1 MRCFIALTLPEDIK
15 AELEIAQAAMR
26 DLLPDARWT
35 RREGHHITLAFLGD
49 VNKAGLDCA
58 LHAAGSLAGF
68 GAIPLRFS
76 SLVGFPPRPPHRVLA
91 IGLTDIGPEDMGA
104 GASGKDGPS
113 RLDRAYARLNESLR
127 NAELRHGLPP
137 LNEEYP
143 SGRPF
148 HPHVTLARSSV
159 NSIERRLMREFAERR
174 PAGLEAAFRIATCTV
189 YESRTASEGAEY
201 HPLLEV
207 DLEKKGEPA
216 DASR

>member
-1 MRCFIALTLPEDIK
+1 MRCFIALTLPEEIK

-26 DLLPDARWT
+26 DLLPEARWT
-35 RREGHHITLAFLGD
+35 KREGHHITLAFLGD

-58 LHAAGSLAGF
+58 FHAANSLAGF
-68 GAIPLRFS
+68 GPIPLRFS
-76 SLVGFPPRPPHRVLA
+76 GLVGFPPHPPYRVLT
-91 IGLTDIGPEDMGA
+91 IGLTDIGPEEMGSGAA
-104 GASGKDGPS
+104 GADGPS
-113 RLDRAYARLNESLR
+113 RLEQANTKLNESLR

-148 HPHVTLARSSV
+148 HPHVTLARMSV
-159 NSIERRLMREFAERR
+159 NSIEKRLMREFAGRR
-174 PAGLEAAFRIATCTV
+174 QAGLEAAFRITTCTV

-207 DLEKKGEPA
+207 DLAKKGEPA